1 MNAPPGSATEIRD
14 DLAVP
19 TSHTW
24 TGDPA
29 RTPFDANPAVTF
41 VEGTTTA
48 LRVRRQGA
56 VRVFTRRYRTV
67 LFAFLVVF
75 GGILSTGPTSEFWA
89 GDPEGIRISTAVIAL
104 AFGIAGWRTI
114 RLGITV
120 GPGRVTVRNFWAT
133 RWVDTDDVV
142 RFDPP
147 RGVFRGGIRVVKK
160 NGRYISASAF
170 GRMNNFEPA
179 DRGVLET
186 AELNAWLAADT
197 SRRPANEPLVP
208 IRGFGRR
215 ASLLWRTWLAMVWL
229 LTIMAVAGAVTNMI
243 SPEF

>member
-1 MNAPPGSATEIRD
+1 
-14 DLAVP
+14 VP
-19 TSHTW
+19 HSHAW

-29 RTPFDANPAVTF
+29 RAAFDAAPAVTY

-48 LRVRRQGA
+48 LRVRRAGA

-75 GGILSTGPTSEFWA
+75 GGTLAIGPTSEFWA
-89 GDPEGIRISTAVIAL
+89 GDPEGIRISTAVVAL
-104 AFGIAGWRTI
+104 AFGIAGWRTL

-120 GPGRVTVRNFWAT
+120 APGRVTVRNFWAT
-133 RWVDTDDVV
+133 RRVDTDDVA

-147 RGVFRGGIRVVKK
+147 RGVFRGGIRVVRK
-160 NGRYISASAF
+160 NGRYVSVSAF

-186 AELNAWLAADT
+186 AELNAWLASDI
-197 SRRPANEPLVP
+197 SGRRPAHEPLVP
-208 IRGFGRR
+208 IRGFGR
-215 ASLLWRTWLAMVWL
+215 AAALLWRTWLAMVWL
-229 LTIMAVAGAVTNMI
+229 VAILAVAGAVTNMI
-243 SPEF
+243 SPEY